1 YDRNA
6 LWNNYLRDNLRIIV
20 MNNAGGAI
28 FKVLDGA
35 KDLPELDEFMVT
47 QQPFT
52 AENTA
57 KDAGLSYLKATNW
70 NELESCLA
78 QFLSKSSRGII
89 LEIMTDSTENTTALQ
104 HYMALFK
111 H

>member
-1 YDRNA
+1 
-6 LWNNYLRDNLRIIV
+6 

-28 FKVLDGA
+28 FKVLEGA

-57 KDAGLSYLKATNW
+57 KDAGFSYLKASNW
-70 NELESCLA
+70 IELESCLA
-78 QFLSKSSRGII
+78 QFLGTSSKGII
-89 LEIMTDSTENTTALQ
+89 LEILTNSTENTLALQ
-104 HYMALFK
+104 NYMALFK